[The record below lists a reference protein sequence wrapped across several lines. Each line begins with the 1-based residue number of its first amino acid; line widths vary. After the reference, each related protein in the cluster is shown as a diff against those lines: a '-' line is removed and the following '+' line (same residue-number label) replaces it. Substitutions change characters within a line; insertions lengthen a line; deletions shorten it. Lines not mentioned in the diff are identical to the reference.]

1 MLKLNG
7 ADFTVGRSRFV
18 DNLFE
23 GGEQTAKIY
32 VKIMPEALGVPI
44 LAQLDT
50 GAAWSIF
57 EPEIA
62 AAMGIL
68 DAKGVSVKLST
79 RHGEIPGHLVDS
91 VSVAI
96 LADEGEGLNVSATV
110 FVSREWPKGNFIG
123 YSGFLERIRIGL
135 DPRDNSFHFGPIP

>member
-7 ADFTVGRSRFV
+7 ADFTIGCSRFFDTAV
-18 DNLFE
+18 G

-32 VKIMPEALGVPI
+32 VKIMPEALGLTI

-68 DAKGVSVKLST
+68 DAEGVPVRLST
-79 RHGEIPGHLVDS
+79 RHGEIPGHLVDG

-96 LADEGEGLNVSATV
+96 LADEGEGLNVNATV
-110 FVSREWPKGNFIG
+110 FVSRDWPRGNFIG

-135 DPRDNSFHFGPIP
+135 DPGDNSFHFGPIP